1 MKAIIYSTSWCVACR
16 DMSEYVQQHYPAV
29 ELQFVPLDRM
39 SPRLRDRTLDAI
51 RKLTWSDEL
60 PVTLIDDTVILGTDY
75 AALIAILGPGQALP
89 PAGSAQHRHAL
100 DQPAA

>member
-1 MKAIIYSTSWCVACR
+1 MRGIIYSTSWCAACR

-29 ELQFVPLDRM
+29 ELQFIPLDRM
-39 SPRLRDRTLDAI
+39 PPDLRDRALDAI
-51 RKLTWSDEL
+51 RNLTWSDEL

-75 AALIAILGPGQALP
+75 TALTAILGPGKALP
-89 PAGSAQHRHAL
+89 PAGSAQHRHGL